1 MIGIFSLYV
10 VAQITRHL
18 ARNAQRVNLIS
29 CTRKVMVV
37 FSVIAPPENSLL
49 GWFGQ
54 WIQAE
59 KQPCPGSFKCLKC
72 LEKAN

>member
-1 MIGIFSLYV
+1 MPKGSKLDLNYKKGNGGV
-10 VAQITRHL
+10 
-18 ARNAQRVNLIS
+18 
-29 CTRKVMVV
+29 
-37 FSVIAPPENSLL
+37 SVLAPPENSLL

-72 LEKAN
+72 LEKAELMHVALTPVL